1 MRIYDLVLVFKS
13 SLATDKRKKLI
24 DTVTSWVKD
33 GKMTKTEEW
42 GSKPLSYPIKKEVS
56 GHYVYM
62 ILESEIGVPTD
73 FEKKILA
80 QDDIL
85 RHLLVR
91 TK

>member
-24 DTVTSWVKD
+24 DTVISWIKD

-56 GHYVYM
+56 GHYVSM
-62 ILESEIGVPTD
+62 VLESEVGVPTD

>member
-1 MRIYDLVLVFKS
+1 MRLYDLVLVFKS
-13 SLATDKRKKLI
+13 ALSEEKCKKLG
-24 DTVTSWVKD
+24 DTVVSFAKGTKVVKMED
-33 GKMTKTEEW
+33 W

-56 GHYVYM
+56 GHYVYFA
-62 ILESEIGVPTD
+62 LENETGVSTD